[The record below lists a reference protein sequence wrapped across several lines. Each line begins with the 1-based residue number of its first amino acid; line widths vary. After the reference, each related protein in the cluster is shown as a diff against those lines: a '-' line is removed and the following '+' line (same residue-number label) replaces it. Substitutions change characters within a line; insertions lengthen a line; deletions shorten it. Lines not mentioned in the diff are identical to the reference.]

1 MGLFSNLFGGKNKVA
16 PKAEAASAA
25 PGAATTGK
33 PPVMGKQV
41 MPAAPT
47 ASPASLASATGAT
60 QVKLRLKL
68 AASLR
73 TGADEEA
80 YLAAKSLA
88 DIQAKA
94 GRRTGA
100 RVWREEADRIL
111 ARLDDAA
118 A

>member
-1 MGLFSNLFGGKNKVA
+1 MRLFSGLFGGKKKEEPKAQVVHAAPVAAAAA
-16 PKAEAASAA
+16 PKPAAISRQAMAAA
-25 PGAATTGK
+25 PA
-33 PPVMGKQV
+33 
-41 MPAAPT
+41 
-47 ASPASLASATGAT
+47 ASLASATGAA

-80 YLAAKSLA
+80 YLAARGLA

-111 ARLDDAA
+111 ARLDDDAA

>member
-1 MGLFSNLFGGKNKVA
+1 MGLFSNLFGGRKKEQ
-16 PKAEAASAA
+16 PKAQAM
-25 PGAATTGK
+25 PPVAATASK
-33 PPVMGKQV
+33 PTVMGKQV
-41 MPAAPT
+41 MAA

>member
-1 MGLFSNLFGGKNKVA
+1 MGLFSNLFGGKKKDE
-16 PKAEAASAA
+16 PKAQAA
-25 PGAATTGK
+25 PAAAAQAK
-33 PPVMGKQV
+33 PAVMGKQV
-41 MPAAPT
+41 MAAPP
-47 ASPASLASATGAT
+47 PASLASATGAT

-88 DIQAKA
+88 DIQARA

>member
-1 MGLFSNLFGGKNKVA
+1 MGLFSNLFGGKNKGA

-33 PPVMGKQV
+33 PSVMGKQV
-41 MPAAPT
+41 TPAAPT
-47 ASPASLASATGAT
+47 ASLATATGAT

-80 YLAAKSLA
+80 YLAARSLA
-88 DIQAKA
+88 DIQARA